1 MSSTRGDQA
10 MECYLLTTEHALLS
24 MSEVDMD
31 DVRLGQLLVLSVG
44 LSVLL
49 LGRLLYLV
57 T

>member
-1 MSSTRGDQA
+1 
-10 MECYLLTTEHALLS
+10 MECYLLTTEHALSS

-44 LSVLL
+44 LSAVL
-49 LGRLLYLV
+49 LGRLLYLL

>member
-1 MSSTRGDQA
+1 
-10 MECYLLTTEHALLS
+10 MECYLLTTEHALS

-49 LGRLLYLV
+49 LGRLLYLL